1 MSHRSPYDSPNP
13 HRLYRNAQRGYA
25 AGVCAGIGDYFG
37 VDPFLVRLATVV
49 GALFFFPFVLVGYII
64 AAVALPARPQH
75 LYRTPDEET
84 FWRTVA
90 TKPDRS
96 LAGLAQRFRDFEK
109 RVAGLEA
116 YVSSKE
122 YELNKAFRDLDR

>member
-1 MSHRSPYDSPNP
+1 MSRSPYDSPNP
-13 HRLYRNAQRGYA
+13 HRLYRNPQRGYM

-37 VDPFLVRLATVV
+37 VDPFLVRLATVI
-49 GALFFFPFVLVGYII
+49 GAMFFFPFVLVGYII
-64 AAVALPARPQH
+64 AALALPSRPPQ

-116 YVSSKE
+116 YVSSKD
-122 YELNKAFRDLDR
+122 YELNKAFRDLER